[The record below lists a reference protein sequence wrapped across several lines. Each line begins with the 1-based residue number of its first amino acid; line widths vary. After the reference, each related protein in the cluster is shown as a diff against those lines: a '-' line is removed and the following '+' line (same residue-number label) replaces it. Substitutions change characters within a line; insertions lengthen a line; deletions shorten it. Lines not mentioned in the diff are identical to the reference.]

1 MINNILCIQGL
12 YQVVPNV
19 EAKTTILASS
29 LGTPQT
35 SAHIAVYM
43 YFSYTENSRMFYDVL
58 FDFVV
63 RALLCLV
70 SLYAFWKMVN
80 PYSKPTQQHL
90 YMFAKSPTKYAVIR
104 TLLQDITNN
113 VCNRYIL
120 HTTHMRKNASDVC
133 EKCDVEHRI

>member
-43 YFSYTENSRMFYDVL
+43 YFSYTEKSRMF
-58 FDFVV
+58 
-63 RALLCLV
+63 
-70 SLYAFWKMVN
+70 
-80 PYSKPTQQHL
+80 
-90 YMFAKSPTKYAVIR
+90 
-104 TLLQDITNN
+104 
-113 VCNRYIL
+113 
-120 HTTHMRKNASDVC
+120 
-133 EKCDVEHRI
+133 